1 MFLANRRMTLL
12 YLCLAGM
19 EAAWITPLWLLI
31 FTLAPSPWIS
41 YAGVLAGLLIWTLTL
56 ELMSRTGVQ
65 SPAYDLTVLAL
76 MALTSLMI
84 VWAVLYRA
92 APVSDVGWLRR
103 MLGDIFN
110 FSAGLPPAVGIIAIN
125 LVLWQRAT
133 SATSRDPSF
142 FNVGVSFRFG
152 MLLLIAGA
160 GLLSFLRGQSVV
172 GFLWLYFAL
181 GLIAVSI
188 ARISEKASGAQ
199 SAGKALPM
207 RRFAQLL
214 LVAGLTIGAA
224 WLLSTVFTPAG
235 IRRFFHLF
243 DPVWRLISPLAFAL
257 LMLIGQA
264 LNPLLLWFEAFILR
278 LMRTSNLSGFE
289 IAPVAPAATEPSF
302 LAKIPAWIP
311 NLLVDALVV
320 VGIIVAVLAVTGF
333 LVLYLERVRKGGL
346 RDEDEDEGAE
356 RVDAGSILERGARAL
371 RNAAGLIRRFGIG
384 THLLAAISVQN
395 IYANVSRLARDRGY
409 PRRPAQPPDDYLPV
423 LVRALGG
430 FEDQLARITAAYMR
444 VHYGDHPV
452 SRAEL
457 AQLREDYRAVREG
470 EAGTGGR
477 GDTEKR

>member
-1 MFLANRRMTLL
+1 
-12 YLCLAGM
+12 
-19 EAAWITPLWLLI
+19 
-31 FTLAPSPWIS
+31 
-41 YAGVLAGLLIWTLTL
+41 
-56 ELMSRTGVQ
+56 
-65 SPAYDLTVLAL
+65 
-76 MALTSLMI
+76 MALTSLLI
-84 VWAVLYRA
+84 VWAVVYRA
-92 APVSDVGWLRR
+92 MPPYEIVWLRA
-103 MLGDIFN
+103 LIGDVFDYK
-110 FSAGLPPAVGIIAIN
+110 AGIPPAVGLIAIN
-125 LVLWQRAT
+125 LILWQRAT
-133 SATSRDPSF
+133 AATSRDPSF
-142 FNVGVSFRFG
+142 FNVGVSFRLG
-152 MLLLIAGA
+152 LLLLIAGA
-160 GLLSFLRGQSVV
+160 GLLSLLRGQNVI
-172 GFLWLYFAL
+172 GFLWLFFAL
-181 GLIAVSI
+181 GLIAVAI
-188 ARISEKASGAQ
+188 ARISEKAIEAQ

-214 LVAGLTIGAA
+214 LAAGVTIGAA

-264 LNPLLLWFEAFILR
+264 LNPLLLWFEALVLR
-278 LMRTSNLSGFE
+278 LLRNSNLSGFGV
-289 IAPVAPAATEPSF
+289 APVAPAATEPSF

-346 RDEDEDEGAE
+346 RDEAEDEGTE
-356 RVDAGSILERGARAL
+356 RVTADGILERGVRAL
-371 RNAAGLIRRFGIG
+371 RSAAGLVRRFGLG

-395 IYANVSRLARDRGY
+395 IYANVSRLARDRGF
-409 PRRPAQPPDDYLPV
+409 PRRPAQPPDDYLPA

-430 FEDQLARITAAYMR
+430 FEEQLARITAAYMR

-470 EAGTGGR
+470 EMANQRTP
-477 GDTEKR
+477 

>member
-31 FTLAPSPWIS
+31 FTPAPSPWIS
-41 YAGVLAGLLIWTLTL
+41 YAGVLAGLLIWTLVL
-56 ELMSRTGVQ
+56 ELLSRTGVQ

-76 MALTSLMI
+76 MALTSLLI
-84 VWAVLYRA
+84 VWAALYRA

-142 FNVGVSFRFG
+142 FNVGVSFRLG

-188 ARISEKASGAQ
+188 ARISEKASEAQ

-214 LVAGLTIGAA
+214 LAAGVTIGAA

-356 RVDAGSILERGARAL
+356 RVTRAASWSGARAL

-470 EAGTGGR
+470 EIANQR
-477 GDTEKR
+477 IP

>member
-12 YLCLAGM
+12 FLCLAGM

-31 FTLAPSPWIS
+31 FTPAPAPWIS

-76 MALTSLMI
+76 MALTSLLI
-84 VWAVLYRA
+84 VWAVLYSA
-92 APVSDVGWLRR
+92 APVSGVGWLRR
-103 MLGDIFN
+103 MMSDIFN
-110 FSAGLPPAVGIIAIN
+110 FSAGIPPAVGLIAIN

-133 SATSRDPSF
+133 AATSRDPSF
-142 FNVGVSFRFG
+142 FNVGVSFRLG

-160 GLLSFLRGQSVV
+160 GLLSLLRSQSVI

-214 LVAGLTIGAA
+214 LAAGLTIGAA
-224 WLLSTVFTPAG
+224 WLLASVYTPAG

-243 DPVWRLISPLAFAL
+243 DPLWRLVSPLAFAL

-264 LNPLLLWFEAFILR
+264 LNPLLLWFEALVLR
-278 LMRTSNLSGFE
+278 LLRNSNASGFGA
-289 IAPVAPAATEPSF
+289 APVAPAATEPSF

-311 NLLVDALVV
+311 NLLVDAMVV
-320 VGIIVAVLAVTGF
+320 VGIILAVLAVTGF

-346 RDEDEDEGAE
+346 HDEDEAEGAE
-356 RVDAGSILERGARAL
+356 RVTAGDILARGARAL
-371 RNAAGLIRRFGIG
+371 RSAAGLIRRFGLS

-452 SRAEL
+452 SRTEL
-457 AQLREDYRAVREG
+457 AQLREDFRAVQDG
-470 EAGTGGR
+470 EAGTR
-477 GDTEKR
+477 

>member
-1 MFLANRRMTLL
+1 MFLTNRRMTLL

-31 FTLAPSPWIS
+31 FTPAPSPWTA
-41 YAGVLAGLLIWTLTL
+41 YAGVLAGLLVWTLVL
-56 ELMSRTGVQ
+56 ELLSRTGIH

-76 MALTSLMI
+76 MALTSLLI

-92 APVSDVGWLRR
+92 APVSGVGWLRR

-110 FSAGLPPAVGIIAIN
+110 FSAGLPPAVGLIAIN
-125 LVLWQRAT
+125 LILWQRAT
-133 SATSRDPSF
+133 AATSRDPSF
-142 FNVGVSFRFG
+142 FNVGVSFRLG

-160 GLLSFLRGQSVV
+160 GLLSFIRGRSVV

-188 ARISEKASGAQ
+188 ARISEKASEAQ

-214 LVAGLTIGAA
+214 LAAGVTIGAA

-243 DPVWRLISPLAFAL
+243 DPVWRLVSPLAFAL
-257 LMLIGQA
+257 LMLIGEA

-278 LMRTSNLSGFE
+278 LLRSPSLSGFE
-289 IAPVAPAATEPSF
+289 IAPVAPATTEPSF

-346 RDEDEDEGAE
+346 RDEAEDEGTE
-356 RVDAGSILERGARAL
+356 RVTADGLLERGARAL
-371 RNAAGLIRRFGIG
+371 RNAAGLIRRFGLS

-395 IYANVSRLARDRGY
+395 IYANVSRLARDRGF
-409 PRRPAQPPDDYLPV
+409 PRRPAQPPDDYLPA

-430 FEDQLARITAAYMR
+430 FEEQLARITAAYMR

-457 AQLREDYRAVREG
+457 AQLREDYRVVREG
-470 EAGTGGR
+470 EMANQR
-477 GDTEKR
+477 IP